1 MYKKYN
7 PCPPQ
12 PKLRFEAPYTPHQSS
27 PGPGA
32 IPESVRVTSE
42 QCNPVWLTTA
52 VVPICQSTFTS
63 PVVTPAGVQFPPT
76 GRVQKIQVPFIPGTP
91 PAYAVIQSVPASL
104 TTRQNA
110 IATVA
115 QGANPYN
122 PATRFSQYFPPAPV
136 PLPCPIRPQVVQPPP
151 QPDNCDPI
159 TRFKGSSLDEP

>member
-63 PVVTPAGVQFPPT
+63 PVVTPPNRACSEN
-76 GRVQKIQVPFIPGTP
+76 PGTVYSWNTTGVCGHTKCSGIINNASECYCDCCTRCQSLQP
-91 PAYAVIQSVPASL
+91 GNAFFPIFPAGTGS
-104 TTRQNA
+104 
-110 IATVA
+110 
-115 QGANPYN
+115 
-122 PATRFSQYFPPAPV
+122 APV
-136 PLPCPIRPQVVQPPP
+136 PHSPSGCSAAAPA
-151 QPDNCDPI
+151 
-159 TRFKGSSLDEP
+159 G